1 VAVDEEGQH
10 RGHRSLAGVDASVP
24 ACEDEHAAPIDAGS
38 RRRRGVPGHF
48 IIIRT
53 AMSDPRLRSVDAL
66 DQTVVHLE
74 GVRPAGEAIPW
85 VGRSRCLHAG
95 PPVGLD
101 ELPGPMRGAL
111 LGALVF
117 EGEAQSLDEAEA
129 LLASGAVEIEPCHDH
144 RCVGAMAGNVS
155 SRMPVVVV
163 ASGARRAFSPLNEGL
178 GKALRFGSNDRGTLD
193 RLEWLADVC
202 APALDRAIAA
212 TDAIDLTEM
221 VAEGLRRG
229 DECHNRN
236 VASTASLM
244 GRMAPAI
251 AEAGPGAEAARVL
264 AYGFGNRH
272 FFLPFSI
279 ATGKLLADAAHGV
292 ERSPVVTAMC
302 GNGRRLG
309 IRVSG
314 LGDEWFT
321 ATAPLGEARFFDG
334 YGSCDATPTMGD
346 SFISEVAG
354 WGALALRAA
363 PAIVSFIGGDV
374 ESTRRLTAEMRQVC
388 VAESARM
395 LIPGDG
401 FRGTPLGIDAE
412 LVARQGIAPVVNNGI
427 AHRDAGVGQVGAGIT
442 RLPLEPFERAAE
454 ALAAGAVGGGRA

>member
-1 VAVDEEGQH
+1 
-10 RGHRSLAGVDASVP
+10 
-24 ACEDEHAAPIDAGS
+24 
-38 RRRRGVPGHF
+38 
-48 IIIRT
+48 
-53 AMSDPRLRSVDAL
+53 MSDPRLQSVDAL
-66 DQTVVHLE
+66 DQTVAHLE
-74 GVRPAGEAIPW
+74 GVRAAGEAIPW
-85 VGRSRCLHAG
+85 VGRRRYLHAG
-95 PPVGLD
+95 PPIGLD

-117 EGEAQSLDEAEA
+117 EREAEDLDQA
-129 LLASGAVEIEPCHDH
+129 EAMLASGAVEIEPCHDH
-144 RCVGAMAGNVS
+144 RCVGAMSGIVS
-155 SRMPVVVV
+155 PRMPVVVA
-163 ASGARRAFSPLNEGL
+163 ASGSRRAFSPLNEGL
-178 GKALRFGSNDRGTLD
+178 GRALRFGSNDRGTLD
-193 RLEWLADVC
+193 RLEWLSDVC
-202 APALDRAIAA
+202 GPALDRAIAA
-212 TDAIDLTEM
+212 TEPIDLTEM

-244 GRMAPAI
+244 GRLAPAI

-264 AYGFGNRH
+264 THGFGNRH

-279 ATGKLLADAAHGV
+279 ATGKLLADAAHRV
-292 ERSPVVTAMC
+292 EGSPVVTAMC

-314 LGDEWFT
+314 LGDEWLT
-321 ATAPLGEARFFDG
+321 APAPLGEARFFDC
-334 YGSCDATPTMGD
+334 YGPGDATPTMGD

-354 WGALALRAA
+354 WGALALDAA

-374 ESTRRLTAEMRQVC
+374 ESSRRLTAEMRRIC

-395 LIPGDG
+395 LIPGER

-412 LVARQGIAPVVNNGI
+412 LVARLAVAPVVNNGI
-427 AHRDAGVGQVGAGIT
+427 AHRDPGVGQVGAGIT

-454 ALAAGAVGGGRA
+454 ALAVGAVGDGRA

>member
-1 VAVDEEGQH
+1 
-10 RGHRSLAGVDASVP
+10 
-24 ACEDEHAAPIDAGS
+24 
-38 RRRRGVPGHF
+38 
-48 IIIRT
+48 
-53 AMSDPRLRSVDAL
+53 MSDPRLESVNAL
-66 DQTVVHLE
+66 DQTLVQLE
-74 GVRPAGEAIPW
+74 GVRAAGEVIPA
-85 VGRSRCLHAG
+85 VSRRRYLHAG
-95 PPVGLD
+95 PPLALE

-117 EGEAQSLDEAEA
+117 EGEAKDVDQAEA

-144 RCVGAMAGNVS
+144 GCVGAMAGIVS
-155 SRMPVVVV
+155 PRMPVVV
-163 ASGARRAFSPLNEGL
+163 AGAGSRRAFSPLNEGL
-178 GKALRFGSNDRGTLD
+178 GRALRFGSNDRQTLE
-193 RLEWLADVC
+193 RLEWLADAC
-202 APALDRAIAA
+202 GPALDRAIRASEP
-212 TDAIDLTEM
+212 IDLTEM

-244 GRMAPAI
+244 GRLAPAI

-279 ATGKLLADAAHGV
+279 ATGKLLADAAQGV
-292 ERSPVVTAMC
+292 EASPVVTAMC

-321 ATAPLGEARFFDG
+321 APAPLGDARFFDG
-334 YGSCDATPTMGD
+334 YDASLATPTMGD
-346 SFISEVAG
+346 SFITEVAG
-354 WGALALRAA
+354 WGALALAAA
-363 PAIVSFIGGDV
+363 PAIVSFIGGEV
-374 ESTRRLTAEMRQVC
+374 ESSRRLADEMRSVC
-388 VAESARM
+388 VTESKRM
-395 LIPGDG
+395 LIPGEG
-401 FRGTPLGIDAE
+401 FRGTPVGIDAE
-412 LVARQGIAPVVNNGI
+412 LVARLRIAPVVNNGI

-454 ALAAGAVGGGRA
+454 ALAVGAVGSGSV